1 MYPLDGGRRFA
12 QQQAQQRAMRQAQQ
26 RAVVDAQMR
35 QASLERAFPKPQSE
49 WQRQLTAR
57 SVCPN
62 GPVPPDAWKQLKA
75 GRGTWRPDGYTVLK
89 HGQKQLEVWLQIW
102 LTCTP
107 GGRKILAEMEE
118 EKQRKLQ
125 AKEEL
130 EERKRHWR
138 AEAAARH
145 EYQERYRQEV
155 GTVVRIKKPQ
165 SEMDG
170 RLGRVMRIDFEGEV
184 LWASVLVDPLPPDH
198 PMATVP
204 PRSRPWHLAPTA
216 HRVKAEHLTREHPEA
231 IL

>member
-12 QQQAQQRAMRQAQQ
+12 QQQAQQRAMWQAQRQA
-26 RAVVDAQMR
+26 AVDAQMR
-35 QASLERAFPKPQSE
+35 QASLERAFPKPQTE

-62 GPVPPDAWKQLKA
+62 GPMPLQAWQQLKK
-75 GRGTWRPDGYTVLK
+75 GKGVWRPDGWTVTK
-89 HGQKQLEVWLQIW
+89 YGQKQLEVWRQIW

-107 GGRKILAEMEE
+107 AGRLVLEEIEE
-118 EKQRKLQ
+118 EQQKELQ
-125 AKEEL
+125 AKEAM

-138 AEAAARH
+138 AEVAARR

-170 RLGRVMRIDFEGEV
+170 RLGRVMRMDIEGEE
-184 LWASVLVDPLPPDH
+184 LWASVLVDPLPPTH

-204 PRSRPWHLAPTA
+204 PGSRPWHLAPTA